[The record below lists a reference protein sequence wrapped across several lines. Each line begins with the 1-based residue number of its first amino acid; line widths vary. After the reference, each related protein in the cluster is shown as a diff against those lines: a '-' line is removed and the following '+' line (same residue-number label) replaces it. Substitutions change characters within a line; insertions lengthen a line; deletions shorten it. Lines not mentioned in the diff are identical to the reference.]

1 MYAQIKKT
9 ETLGTVYLKIN
20 ERTYAQT
27 KPRKKMYVCVDKKN
41 RWFFKIVFS
50 IVEKQ
55 NLLLHKYGK
64 KTYNKKY
71 MI

>member
-1 MYAQIKKT
+1 MRRQNQEKNV
-9 ETLGTVYLKIN
+9 LM
-20 ERTYAQT
+20 RRQ
-27 KPRKKMYVCVDKKN
+27 KN